1 MIILNPTVGV
11 APGTTTM
18 QLGIAPMVLG
28 PGPCGPNGCPPLG
41 APCPPDEP
49 WMYTSP
55 PVVSSETATVT
66 FGPPPPPDKKTGPT
80 ALDPYGTE
88 SKLRGLGG
96 TTPRWGLVMFAGLA
110 TFAAVLGVGYWRR
123 RR

>member
-18 QLGIAPMVLG
+18 T
-28 PGPCGPNGCPPLG
+28 LG

-66 FGPPPPPDKKTGPT
+66 FGPPPPPDPRPVRAEINGITY
-80 ALDPYGTE
+80 DPYGTE
-88 SKLRGLGG
+88 SRLRGLGG
-96 TTPRWGLVMFAGLA
+96 TTPRWGLVLFAGLA
-110 TFAAVLGVGYWRR
+110 TFAAVFGISYWRSKK
-123 RR
+123 